1 MYKNKKICVVV
12 PAYNE
17 EKLIAKT
24 LEGIPDYVD
33 KIVVVDDGSED
44 STSRIVSMVKDQR
57 ILLIRHEINRGVGA
71 AIVSGY
77 KRSLELDMDITA
89 VMAGDAQMN
98 PQNLP
103 ALLNPIVNDNAD
115 YVKGNR
121 LLEKDVKNIMPGIR
135 YIGNSFLTLFTKIAS
150 GYWDIMDPQCG
161 YTAISRDTIQR
172 IDWEKLYER
181 YGFENDLLIEM
192 NIHKVRLKDVP
203 VDPIYGAEKS
213 KLDIKSFS
221 ITVSALLLKGFFRR
235 LKEKYI
241 I

>member
-44 STSRIVSMVKDQR
+44 STSRIVSMVKDPR
-57 ILLIRHEINRGVGA
+57 ILLIRHEINNGVGA

-77 KRSLELDMDITA
+77 KKSLELEMDITA
-89 VMAGDAQMN
+89 VMDGDSQMN
-98 PQNLP
+98 PLNLP
-103 ALLNPIVNDNAD
+103 AVLDPVVNGDAD

-121 LLEKDVKNIMPGIR
+121 LLEKEVKNIMPGIR
-135 YIGNSFLTLFTKIAS
+135 YIGNHLLAIFTKVAS
-150 GYWDIMDPQCG
+150 GYWNIMDPQCG
-161 YTAISRDTIQR
+161 YTAISRDTIIR
-172 IDWEKLYER
+172 INWEKLYKR

-192 NIHKVRLKDVP
+192 NIHKVRLTDVP
-203 VDPIYGAEKS
+203 VDPIYSVEKS
-213 KLDIKSFS
+213 KLDITSFS